1 MKAISETDSSAS
13 EQSKAKPIH
22 EPDKKPSKLGLMM
35 ANAFGGKKNSI
46 VPSEHENTQIDQ
58 SVSETLIQ
66 NDDET
71 SPPPEKHVKI
81 ESPLEQIQ
89 SVFPDE
95 EEKQTELVVP
105 PVQAPT

>member
-1 MKAISETDSSAS
+1 MKAISETDSSVS

-22 EPDKKPSKLGLMM
+22 EPNKKPSKLGMMM

-71 SPPPEKHVKI
+71 SPPLDRQVKVG
-81 ESPLEQIQ
+81 SPLQQI
-89 SVFPDE
+89 
-95 EEKQTELVVP
+95 
-105 PVQAPT
+105 